1 MRRGDG
7 WELTDVRVLLV
18 VIDWVDQVEP
28 ILAARD
34 AIAKL
39 GAEVVGVSF
48 VVATNAT
55 LLTKLKDEQLL
66 FSCSWSPAPGA
77 EVALCGDQS
86 ITRSIVPE
94 GEAVVQNLNCSCHHP
109 GPHRSGIATR
119 KRKRSFDEDA
129 PLLPQLMHFT
139 AQYQVQALLL
149 ERFVTILDVV

>member
-1 MRRGDG
+1 MFS
-7 WELTDVRVLLV
+7 LNVCSV
-18 VIDWVDQVEP
+18 VVDWIDQVEP

-48 VVATNAT
+48 VVAINTA

-77 EVALCGDQS
+77 ELALSGDQS

-94 GEAVVQNLNCSCHHP
+94 GETVLQNLNCSCHHP
-109 GPHRSGIATR
+109 GPHRTGIATK
-119 KRKRSFDEDA
+119 KRKRSCDENT
-129 PLLPQLMHFT
+129 PLPPELMHFT
-139 AQYQVQALLL
+139 AQYQVLKL
-149 ERFVTILDVV
+149 VC